1 MIRFSIAVRSSLFG
15 LVSDDY
21 SATFGQYATVNL
33 TSEFTKSL
41 TSEFTKSLT
50 SEFTKSLTSEFT
62 LCRVVS
68 LVCIGARVRV

>member
-50 SEFTKSLTSEFT
+50 SEFT